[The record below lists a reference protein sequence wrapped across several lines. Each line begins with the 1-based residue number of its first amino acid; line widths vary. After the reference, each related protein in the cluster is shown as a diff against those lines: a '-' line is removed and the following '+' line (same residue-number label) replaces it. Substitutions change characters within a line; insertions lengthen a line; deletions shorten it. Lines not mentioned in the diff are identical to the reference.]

1 MSPWEGRAM
10 KAISDYL
17 KEISQQPAA
26 DQVLAKHSYTGL
38 SDEDKAHYKKLGRKV
53 YAGKV
58 RELVGKDDELLI
70 FHSDRL
76 SAFDR
81 YVGMVP
87 YKGVILAD
95 LSEFWLKAAKKVVP
109 THYIDRPH
117 ERVLRC
123 KACEPFKVEVI
134 VRGYMAG
141 SMARAYAK
149 GVREF
154 CGAKL
159 GEGLKEFRPLPEAII
174 TPTTKA
180 AAYEHDEDIS
190 PEELIKRGTVSAA
203 DWKEIS
209 TMALKLFAFGQE
221 VYAEKGWILVDT
233 KYEFGRDSSGQIC
246 VIDEIHTP
254 DSSRLWVR
262 ESYEALVSKGEA
274 PAMLDK
280 ETVRRYLLSQN
291 FSGQGDVPKV
301 PVQNIVELAE
311 TYLVVAEKLRGEKV
325 LTAGPDAKIPL
336 FD

>member
-1 MSPWEGRAM
+1 MAM
-10 KAISDYL
+10 AIRDYLKAISESKTPEKTL
-17 KEISQQPAA
+17 KEHA
-26 DQVLAKHSYTGL
+26 YTGL
-38 SDEDKAHYKKLGRKV
+38 SDSERKQRISEGRQV

-58 RELVGKDDELLI
+58 RELVGHADELLI
-70 FHSDRL
+70 YHTDRL

-81 YVGMVP
+81 FVGMVP

-95 LSEFWLKAAKKVVP
+95 LSEYWLKAAKAVVP
-109 THYIDRPH
+109 THFIDRPH

-123 KACEPFKVEVI
+123 KACTPFKVEVI

-141 SMARAYAK
+141 SMARAYEK

-159 GEGLKEFRPLPEAII
+159 GEGLVNYRALPTAII

-190 PEELIKRGTVSAA
+190 PKELIARGTVTA
-203 DWKEIS
+203 DEWTTIE
-209 TMALKLFAFGQE
+209 TMALKLFAFGQK

-233 KYEFGRDSSGQIC
+233 KYEFGRDKDGEIC

-262 ESYEALVSKGEA
+262 ETYEKRVASGEA
-274 PAMLDK
+274 PEMLDK
-280 ETVRRYLLSQN
+280 ETVRRYLMSQG
-291 FSGQGDVPKV
+291 FSGEGDVPTV
-301 PVQNIVELAE
+301 PVKNIVELAE
-311 TYLVVAEKLRGEKV
+311 VYLTVAETLRNHRLE
-325 LTAGPDAKIPL
+325 TEGPGQTIPNL
-336 FD
+336 I

>member
-1 MSPWEGRAM
+1 M
-10 KAISDYL
+10 KAIRDYL
-17 KEISQQPAA
+17 KEMSELSQPAA

-38 SDEDKAHYKKLGRKV
+38 SEEQKSHSTTLGRKI

-58 RELVGKDDELLI
+58 RELVGTADELLI
-70 FHSDRL
+70 FHTDRL

-81 YVGMVP
+81 FVGMVP

-95 LSEFWLKAAKKVVP
+95 LSEFWLNAAKKVVP
-109 THYIDRPH
+109 THFIDRPH

-141 SMARAYAK
+141 SMSRAYEK

-159 GEGLKEFRPLPEAII
+159 GEGLKNFHALPKPII

-180 AAYEHDEDIS
+180 AAYEHDEDVS
-190 PEELIKRGTVSAA
+190 PEELIQRGTVTAA
-203 DWKEIS
+203 EWKEIS
-209 TMALKLFAFGQE
+209 DMAFKLFAFGQE

-233 KYEFGRDSSGQIC
+233 KYEFGRDRSGQIC

-262 ESYEALVSKGEA
+262 DTYESRVAKGEA
-274 PAMLDK
+274 PEMLDK
-280 ETVRRYLLSQN
+280 ETVRRYLLAQG
-291 FSGQGDVPKV
+291 FSGQGDVPSV
-301 PVQNIVELAE
+301 PMKNIVELAE
-311 TYLVVAEKLRGEKV
+311 TYLIVAEKLRGEKL

>member
-1 MSPWEGRAM
+1 M

-17 KEISQQPAA
+17 KEITNEPVA
-26 DQVLAKHSYTGL
+26 DDALAKHSYTGL
-38 SDEDKAHYKKLGRKV
+38 SDEEKSHYTKLGRKV

-58 RELVGKDDELLI
+58 RELVGKNDELLI

-81 YVGMVP
+81 FVGMVP

-159 GEGLKEFRPLPEAII
+159 GEGLQEFRPLPTAII

-180 AAYEHDEDIS
+180 AAYEHDEDVS
-190 PEELIKRGTVSAA
+190 PEELISRGTVTAA
-203 DWKEIS
+203 EWKEIS
-209 TMALKLFAFGQE
+209 AMALRLFAFGQE

-233 KYEFGRDSSGQIC
+233 KYEFGRDSSGQIS

-262 ESYEALVSKGEA
+262 ETYAARLAKGEA
-274 PAMLDK
+274 PEMLDK

-291 FSGQGDVPKV
+291 FSGHGDVPHV
-301 PVQNIVELAE
+301 PVKNIVELAD

-325 LTAGPDAKIPL
+325 MSAGPGQKIPY
-336 FD
+336 FE

>member
-1 MSPWEGRAM
+1 M

-17 KEISQQPAA
+17 KEISEQPAA
-26 DQVLAKHSYTGL
+26 DDALAKHSYTGL
-38 SDEDKAHYKKLGRKV
+38 SEEEKSHYTKLGRKV

-58 RELVGKDDELLI
+58 RELVGKNDELLI

-81 YVGMVP
+81 FVGMVP

-109 THYIDRPH
+109 THFIDRPH

-159 GEGLKEFRPLPEAII
+159 GEGLQEFRPLPSAII

-180 AAYEHDEDIS
+180 AAYEHDEDVS
-190 PEELIKRGTVSAA
+190 PDELVARGTVTAA
-203 DWKEIS
+203 EWQEIS
-209 TMALKLFAFGQE
+209 DMALRLFAFGQE

-233 KYEFGRDSSGQIC
+233 KYEFGRDPTGQVC

-262 ESYEALVSKGEA
+262 ETYAARLAAGEA
-274 PAMLDK
+274 PEMLDK

-291 FSGQGDVPKV
+291 FSGHGDVPQV
-301 PVQNIVELAE
+301 PVKNIVDLAD
-311 TYLVVAEKLRGEKV
+311 TYLVVAEKLRGEKL
-325 LTAGPDAKIPL
+325 LTAGPGMKIPL

>member
-1 MSPWEGRAM
+1 M

-17 KEISQQPAA
+17 KEISNEPAA
-26 DQVLAKHSYTGL
+26 NDALAKHSYTGL
-38 SDEDKAHYKKLGRKV
+38 SDEEKSHYTKLGRKV

-58 RELVGKDDELLI
+58 RELVGKNDELLI

-81 YVGMVP
+81 FVGMVP

-159 GEGLKEFRPLPEAII
+159 GEGLQEFRPLPTAII

-180 AAYEHDEDIS
+180 AAYEHDEDVS
-190 PEELIKRGTVSAA
+190 PEELVSRGTVTAA
-203 DWKEIS
+203 EWKDIS
-209 TMALKLFAFGQE
+209 EMALRLFAFGQE

-254 DSSRLWVR
+254 DSSRLWVHETYAAR
-262 ESYEALVSKGEA
+262 LAKGEA
-274 PAMLDK
+274 PEMLDK

-291 FSGQGDVPKV
+291 FSGHGDVPHV
-301 PVQNIVELAE
+301 PVKNIVELAD

-325 LTAGPDAKIPL
+325 MSVGPGQKIPY

>member
-1 MSPWEGRAM
+1 MQTIRG
-10 KAISDYL
+10 YL
-17 KEISQQPAA
+17 KEISEQANT
-26 DQVLAKHSYTGL
+26 DQALTKHSYTGL
-38 SDEDKAHYKKLGRKV
+38 SEEHKAHYQKLGRKT

-58 RELVGKDDELLI
+58 RELVAKNDELLI

-81 YVGMVP
+81 FVGMVP

-95 LSEFWLKAAKKVVP
+95 LSEFWLKAAKQVVP
-109 THYIDRPH
+109 THFIDRPH

-141 SMARAYAK
+141 SMSRAYEK

-159 GEGLKEFRPLPEAII
+159 GEGLVNFRPLPKAII

-180 AAYEHDEDIS
+180 AVYEHDEDIS
-190 PEELIKRGTVSAA
+190 PEDLIKRGTVTAA
-203 DWKEIS
+203 EWQEIS
-209 TMALKLFAFGQE
+209 DMAFKLFAFGQA

-233 KYEFGRDSSGQIC
+233 KYEFGRDRTGQIC

-254 DSSRLWVR
+254 DSSRLWVQD
-262 ESYEALVSKGEA
+262 SYESRLAKGEA
-274 PAMLDK
+274 PDMLDK
-280 ETVRRYLLSQN
+280 ETVRRYLLAQG
-291 FSGQGDVPKV
+291 FSGQGDVPSV
-301 PVQNIVELAE
+301 PVKNIVELAE
-311 TYLVVAEKLRGEKV
+311 TYLIVAEKLRDEKIMS
-325 LTAGPDAKIPL
+325 AGPDAKIPL

>member
-1 MSPWEGRAM
+1 M
-10 KAISDYL
+10 KPISDYL
-17 KEISQQPAA
+17 KEMSEQPAA
-26 DQVLAKHSYTGL
+26 DQVLEKHAYRGL
-38 SDEDKAHYKKLGRKV
+38 SDEEKSHYAKQGRKV

-58 RELVGKDDELLI
+58 RELVGKNDELLI
-70 FHSDRL
+70 FHTDRL

-81 YVGMVP
+81 FVGMVP

-123 KACEPFKVEVI
+123 KACVPFKVEVI

-154 CGAKL
+154 CGAQL
-159 GEGLKEFRPLPEAII
+159 GEGLKEFRPLPSPII

-180 AAYEHDEDIS
+180 AAYEHDEDVS
-190 PEELIKRGTVSAA
+190 PAELIARGVVTAA
-203 DWKEIS
+203 EWQEIS
-209 TMALKLFAFGQE
+209 AMALRLFAFGQE

-233 KYEFGRDSSGQIC
+233 KYEFGRDSSGQIS

-262 ESYEALVSKGEA
+262 ETYEARVARAEA
-274 PAMLDK
+274 PEMLDK

-291 FSGQGDVPKV
+291 FSGQGDVPRV
-301 PVQNIVELAE
+301 PVANIVELAD
-311 TYLVVAEKLRGEKV
+311 TYLVVAEKLRAAKL
-325 LTAGPDAKIPL
+325 LTVGPDAPIPF

>member
-1 MSPWEGRAM
+1 M
-10 KAISDYL
+10 KAISEYL
-17 KEISQQPAA
+17 KDISSHADS

-38 SDEDKAHYKKLGRKV
+38 TENEKTKYLSLGRKV

-58 RELVGKDDELLI
+58 RELVAKNDELFI

-81 YVGMVP
+81 FVGMVP
-87 YKGVILAD
+87 YKGTILAD
-95 LSEFWLKAAKKVVP
+95 LSEYWLKKAKEVVP
-109 THYIDRPH
+109 THFIDRPH

-123 KACEPFKVEVI
+123 KACVPFKVEVI
-134 VRGYMAG
+134 VRGYMTG
-141 SMARAYAK
+141 SMWRAYEK
-149 GVREF
+149 GVRDF
-154 CGAKL
+154 CGVKL
-159 GEGLKEFRPLPEAII
+159 DAGLVNFRPLPKHII

-190 PEELIKRGTVSAA
+190 PDELVKRGTVTAA
-203 DWKEIS
+203 EWKEIS
-209 TMALKLFAFGQE
+209 ELALKLFAFGQK

-262 ESYEALVSKGEA
+262 DSYETLVARGDTPE
-274 PAMLDK
+274 MLDK
-280 ETVRRYLLSQN
+280 ETVRRYLMSQG
-291 FSGQGDVPKV
+291 FSGQGDVPRV
-301 PVQNIVELAE
+301 PVKNIVELAQ
-311 TYLVVAEKLRGEKV
+311 TYLVVAEKLRGEPI
-325 LTAGPDAKIPL
+325 LTAGPEQKMPF

>member
-1 MSPWEGRAM
+1 MTKTRTIRE
-10 KAISDYL
+10 YL
-17 KEISQQPAA
+17 KEIGTSKTPEKTLKEHA
-26 DQVLAKHSYTGL
+26 YTGL
-38 SDEDKAHYKKLGRKV
+38 SERERDQRASEGLTV

-58 RELVGKDDELLI
+58 RELVGVADELFI
-70 FHSDRL
+70 FHTDRL

-81 YVGMVP
+81 FVGMVP

-95 LSEFWLKAAKKVVP
+95 LSEYWLKAAKAVVP
-109 THYIDRPH
+109 THYIDRPQ

-123 KACEPFKVEVI
+123 KACTPFKVEVI

-141 SMARAYAK
+141 SMARAYEK

-159 GEGLKEFRPLPEAII
+159 GEGLQNYRALPEAII

-190 PEELIKRGTVSAA
+190 PKELIERGVVTKD
-203 DWKEIS
+203 DWQTIE
-209 TMALKLFAFGQE
+209 TMALKLFAFGQK

-233 KYEFGRDSSGQIC
+233 KYEFGRDKSGEIC

-262 ESYEALVSKGEA
+262 ETYEKRLSAGDA
-274 PAMLDK
+274 PEMLDK
-280 ETVRRYLLSQN
+280 ETVRRYLMSQG
-291 FSGQGDVPKV
+291 FSGQGDVPYV
-301 PVQNIVELAE
+301 PVANIVELAE
-311 TYLVVAEKLRGEKV
+311 TYLTVAETLRGQP
-325 LTAGPDAKIPL
+325 LTTTGPSHEIGSVVDR
-336 FD
+336 

>member
-1 MSPWEGRAM
+1 M

-17 KEISQQPAA
+17 KEISNEPAA
-26 DQVLAKHSYTGL
+26 NDALAKHSYTGL
-38 SDEDKAHYKKLGRKV
+38 SDEEKSHYTKLGRKV

-58 RELVGKDDELLI
+58 RELVGKNDELFI

-81 YVGMVP
+81 FVGMVP

-159 GEGLKEFRPLPEAII
+159 GEGLQEFRPLPTAII

-180 AAYEHDEDIS
+180 AAYEHDEDVS
-190 PEELIKRGTVSAA
+190 PEELVSRGTVTAA
-203 DWKEIS
+203 EWKEIS
-209 TMALKLFAFGQE
+209 EMALRLFAFGQE

-254 DSSRLWVR
+254 DSSRLWVHETYAAR
-262 ESYEALVSKGEA
+262 LAKGEA
-274 PAMLDK
+274 PEMLDK

-291 FSGQGDVPKV
+291 FSGHGDVPHV
-301 PVQNIVELAE
+301 PVKNIVELAD

-325 LTAGPDAKIPL
+325 MSVGPGQKIPY